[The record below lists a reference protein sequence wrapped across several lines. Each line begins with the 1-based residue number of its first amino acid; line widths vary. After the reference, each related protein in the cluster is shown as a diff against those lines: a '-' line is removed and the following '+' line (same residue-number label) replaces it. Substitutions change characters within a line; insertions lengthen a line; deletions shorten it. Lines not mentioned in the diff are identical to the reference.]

1 MEEEIMVFEQVRD
14 IVAEK
19 LSLNPEDIS
28 LESDLQKDFNADSLD
43 AVEIIMAVEDAFD
56 IEVADDEL
64 MNIKTIKDIVD
75 YIEKVRK

>member
-1 MEEEIMVFEQVRD
+1 MVFEQVRA

-19 LSLNPEDIS
+19 LSLNPEDIT

-43 AVEIIMAVEDAFD
+43 AVEIIMAVEDTFD

-75 YIEKVRK
+75 YIEKVNK

>member
-1 MEEEIMVFEQVRD
+1 MVFEQVRA

-19 LSLNPEDIS
+19 LSLNPEDIT

-43 AVEIIMAVEDAFD
+43 AVEIIMAVEDTFD

-75 YIEKVRK
+75 YIEKVKK

>member
-1 MEEEIMVFEQVRD
+1 MIFEQVQA

-19 LSLNPEDIS
+19 LSLDKNQVK
-28 LESDLQKDFNADSLD
+28 LESNLQEDFNADSLD

-64 MNIKTIKDIVD
+64 MNIKTVKDIVD
-75 YIEKVRK
+75 FIEKTK

>member
-1 MEEEIMVFEQVRD
+1 MIFEQVQA

-19 LSLNPEDIS
+19 LSLDKDQVK
-28 LESDLQKDFNADSLD
+28 LESNLQEDFNADSLD

-64 MNIKTIKDIVD
+64 MNIKTVKDIVD
-75 YIEKVRK
+75 FIEKTK

>member
-1 MEEEIMVFEQVRD
+1 MVFEQVRD

>member
-1 MEEEIMVFEQVRD
+1 MVFEQVQT

-19 LSLNPEDIS
+19 LSLEKDKVK
-28 LESDLQKDFNADSLD
+28 LESNLQDDFNADSLD

-64 MNIKTIKDIVD
+64 MSIKTVKDIVD
-75 YIEKVRK
+75 FIEKTK

>member
-1 MEEEIMVFEQVRD
+1 MIFEQVQA

-19 LSLNPEDIS
+19 LSLDKDKVK
-28 LESDLQKDFNADSLD
+28 LESNLQEDFNADSLD

-64 MNIKTIKDIVD
+64 MNIKTVKDIVD
-75 YIEKVRK
+75 FIEKTK

>member
-1 MEEEIMVFEQVRD
+1 MIFEQVRA

-19 LSLNPEDIS
+19 LSLDEEQVK
-28 LESDLQKDFNADSLD
+28 LESNLQDDFNADSLD

-64 MNIKTIKDIVD
+64 MNIKTVKDIVNF
-75 YIEKVRK
+75 IEKSK

>member
-1 MEEEIMVFEQVRD
+1 MEEEKMVFEQVRA

-19 LSLNPEDIS
+19 LSLNPEDIT

-43 AVEIIMAVEDAFD
+43 AVEIIMAVEDTFD

-75 YIEKVRK
+75 YIEKVKK